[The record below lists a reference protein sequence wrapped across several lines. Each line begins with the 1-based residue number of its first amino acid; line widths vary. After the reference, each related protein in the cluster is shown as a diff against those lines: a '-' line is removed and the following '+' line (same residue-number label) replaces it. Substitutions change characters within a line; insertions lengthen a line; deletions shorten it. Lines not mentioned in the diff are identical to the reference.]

1 MTDDQPIP
9 TRENAETAA
18 TPTASTHR
26 LHLPLGAE
34 RFPCRSAVARG
45 ASELKEDKCRKLW
58 RS

>member
-9 TRENAETAA
+9 TREIADGA

-26 LHLPLGAE
+26 LHLPLGVE
-34 RFPCRSAVARG
+34 RSPCRSATARG
-45 ASELKEDKCRKLW
+45 PGELREDKCRKLW

>member
-1 MTDDQPIP
+1 MANDQPIP
-9 TRENAETAA
+9 TREIADGA
-18 TPTASTHR
+18 TPTTSTHR

-34 RFPCRSAVARG
+34 RFPCRSTVARG